1 MTEQERQAAEER
13 SARRGALIA
22 AAKKQFAE
30 MPEETK
36 QALRE
41 DTLRADAE
49 AAAIA
54 RNGRRAFA

>member
-1 MTEQERQAAEER
+1 MTEQEQQAAKDR

-22 AAKKQFAE
+22 AAKKQFAD

-36 QALRE
+36 EALRE